1 MRRDGELHSCGLGAV
16 FLIAALA
23 RVSRGGGLTHPQ
35 TRTWL
40 LIAIIFGSV
49 SGWLFNRA

>member
-1 MRRDGELHSCGLGAV
+1 MSAKYILAGLGAV

-23 RVSRGGGLTHPQ
+23 RLSRGGVGSHPQ

-40 LIAIIFGSV
+40 LIAVIFGGV
-49 SGWLFNRA
+49 SGWLFYRS